1 MAGGIRADAAAPNT
15 GGSPVRGVTL
25 DPRQLEAPPMQ
36 FKSRPKLIAVSALLG
51 VWLLVG
57 GLLGSA
63 GAQTPSTGPV
73 SYINPDKGMPTA
85 NPDVDQGSSC
95 ESPDQSDSQP
105 VGEESS
111 GSGNLHNDA
120 CLFDASGN
128 DMDAQVAF
136 ESSGAGLI
144 FGCPDPDGDGPKTA
158 NNTKN
163 RTLCVLSGFESGG
176 ANGAAGDG
184 EYHARM
190 VSGSAGI
197 QTVTFC
203 ADPEGDGCGNSTARS
218 SINIT
223 WTAAAAGSTRH
234 HRGAL
239 RRQCRRDGPSPD
251 DSGFPVLPALEAS
264 PWPDWPPSC

>member
-1 MAGGIRADAAAPNT
+1 MTARSRTRLIAAAIFAAT
-15 GGSPVRGVTL
+15 GL
-25 DPRQLEAPPMQ
+25 A
-36 FKSRPKLIAVSALLG
+36 
-51 VWLLVG
+51 LVG
-57 GLLGSA
+57 GFGVA
-63 GAQTPSTGPV
+63 GAQSPKTGPV

-85 NPDVDQGSSC
+85 NSDVDQASSC
-95 ESPDQSDSQP
+95 ETPDQSDSQT

-111 GSGNLHNDA
+111 GAGNLHNDA

-128 DMDAQVAF
+128 KVDAQVAF

-158 NNTKN
+158 SNTKN
-163 RTLCVLSGFESGG
+163 RTLCVLSGSESGG

-190 VSGSAGI
+190 ISGTPGI

-203 ADPEGDGCGNSTARS
+203 PDPEGDGCANAAARS

-223 WTAAAAGSTRH
+223 WSAAASGTTATTAVPTGGVQTGRALPGS
-234 HRGAL
+234 G
-239 RRQCRRDGPSPD
+239 S
-251 DSGFPVLPALEAS
+251 PVLPLVSGLALATILGLALRTSAS
-264 PWPDWPPSC
+264 A